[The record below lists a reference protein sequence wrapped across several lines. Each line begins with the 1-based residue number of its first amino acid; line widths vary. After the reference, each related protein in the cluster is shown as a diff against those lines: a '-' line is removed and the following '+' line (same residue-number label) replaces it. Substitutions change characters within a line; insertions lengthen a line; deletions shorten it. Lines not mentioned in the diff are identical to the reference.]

1 MGQIE
6 RRNADIPYGGKLT
19 LNRGKIFFRL
29 FYGNHR
35 FSLDTFPKKCRY
47 TIWEQIKE
55 WNNHEDK
62 NEADIKKYR
71 EKYKTV
77 AQKQSGRERYYW
89 EGNVFRPWFHQICF
103 SR

>member
-47 TIWEQIKE
+47 TIWEQIKAR
-55 WNNHEDK
+55 NNREDK
-62 NEADIKKYR
+62 NEVDIKKT
-71 EKYKTV
+71 EKNTK
-77 AQKQSGRERYYW
+77 
-89 EGNVFRPWFHQICF
+89 PWHKIGCAGKDTI
-103 SR
+103 